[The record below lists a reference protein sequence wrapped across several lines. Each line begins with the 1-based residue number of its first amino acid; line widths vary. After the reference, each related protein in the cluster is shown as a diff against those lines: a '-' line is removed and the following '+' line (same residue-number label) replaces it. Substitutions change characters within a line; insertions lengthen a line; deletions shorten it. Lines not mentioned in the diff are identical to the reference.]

1 MEERLQ
7 KILAGAGVASRRKCE
22 ELILSGKVQVNGETV
37 TALGTKADPAVDE
50 ITVDGKAIGSE
61 KKMYLMFNKPKGVIT
76 SASDPQGRKIV
87 TDYLKGITERLYP
100 VGRLDYDTEGL
111 LLLTNDGE
119 FAHLLT
125 HPKHHVAKTYLATV
139 KGVPHGTEL
148 DKLKNGIMLEDGM
161 TAPAE
166 AEYQDIDPE
175 QKHSTISIT
184 IYEGRNRQVRRMFEA
199 INHPV
204 TKLKRISFGD
214 LFLGNMKRG
223 LFRHLTKEEV
233 EGLVKLAEQAGK
245 KSSKTS
251 GEAPDKASG
260 RTGAKP
266 DYRPSTTAAFKPKPK
281 PKTAGRSGDKIAGR
295 TNDKTAG
302 RYSDKTTGRS
312 SDKTT
317 GRSGNKTT
325 GRISDKTVGRS
336 GNNASKDRRTGGS
349 RRSK

>member
-22 ELILSGKVQVNGETV
+22 ELILGGKVQVNGETV
-37 TALGTKADPAVDE
+37 TALGTKADPDVDE
-50 ITVDGKAIGSE
+50 ITVNGKAIGTE
-61 KKMYLMFNKPKGVIT
+61 KKMYLVFNKPKGVIT

-139 KGVPHGTEL
+139 KGVPHGSEL

-166 AEYQDIDPE
+166 VEYHDIDSE
-175 QKHSTISIT
+175 QRHSTISIT

-223 LFRHLTKEEV
+223 LFRHLTKDEV
-233 EGLVKLAEQAGK
+233 ESLVKLAKQAGK
-245 KSSKTS
+245 SSAGKPALKSPADSH
-251 GEAPDKASG
+251 AKA
-260 RTGAKP
+260 AEE
-266 DYRPSTTAAFKPKPK
+266 FKPKPRPKARPATKSANDRITPARPASGK
-281 PKTAGRSGDKIAGR
+281 PASTKSTAKPAPKQAARSSSRPASKAKPAGRAGA
-295 TNDKTAG
+295 N
-302 RYSDKTTGRS
+302 
-312 SDKTT
+312 
-317 GRSGNKTT
+317 
-325 GRISDKTVGRS
+325 
-336 GNNASKDRRTGGS
+336 GS
-349 RRSK
+349 RSRKAGDSRRRGK